1 MIQDEKRTK
10 AQALGFARS
19 FQSCV
24 RTAITFSVA
33 HPPAVVQ
40 MQQGFDTLN
49 ILLKQYGQFTLGFVD
64 QRILLNKVL
73 TTDKNLLPLENE
85 FGKRGIGAVTFDV
98 GITFADFRRC
108 IEIVSAP
115 PASVVEE
122 GGIAAY
128 TYKREIPKVR
138 IVPAPK
144 GQQRTDSGDIV
155 VETDVDSLLASR
167 SAPKLG
173 GLAGTD
179 ILELILRSGGV
190 TQPAGFDGSP
200 LASLNL
206 VRSSVQGALVS
217 EHGDP
222 MQSYQALARML
233 QELRPEFMLT
243 AFPSKR
249 QEELKSMSPDQ
260 IAAEFME
267 DTALQW
273 AVQQLVS
280 APGSADAFV
289 VEREVISVL
298 MRCLKATHTAERLAW
313 KIEELFREYYLPMG
327 TYDRIRQ
334 ELEWHQQPMRR
345 RQEDLAHVKRFNV
358 FNARRVHDLTKEL
371 IEHGVTNGAAE
382 VVQHFF
388 QTLSEAGETLQP
400 EEVEWAQT
408 LLVLAANISPAVHYG
423 IQVLMSPLAS
433 TRLTAIHAEIAECMV
448 RAAQAA
454 SIFEDYETVLMVG
467 ASLDA
472 RMSTDPRRHAGCCGI
487 HLRNLMPPNAI
498 ERVIEITIDRRND
511 AAWVKS
517 ANKLWAYGGPL
528 SVELLLDR
536 LEHENDAKI
545 RLFIIRQLGQMQ
557 HSMELVRQRLHDDK
571 WYVVRNACIVL
582 GEMKDPELL
591 NQLGP
596 LLRHSHD
603 RVQETVF
610 QAIER
615 SRRPERAVIFAD
627 SLNALRGRLLEQA
640 LDEIFYIK
648 DPKSLPGLRQF
659 ISAQRPGVQLNKAL
673 QTLVAIP
680 GEDTFR
686 TLGYILGDSKLDM
699 GTRRFAVNAL
709 LRSSEPFAQRLMQRF
724 IETFPA
730 DPLALEA
737 QRMKSAATAR

>member
-1 MIQDEKRTK
+1 MIPDEKRIK
-10 AQALGFARS
+10 AQSLAFART

-24 RTAITFSVA
+24 RTSITFGVA
-33 HPPAVVQ
+33 HPPTVVQ
-40 MQQGFDTLN
+40 MQQGFDALN
-49 ILLKQYGQFTLGFVD
+49 VLLKQYGQFTLGFVD

-85 FGKRGIGAVTFDV
+85 FGKRGIGAITFDV
-98 GITFADFRRC
+98 GVTFADFCRC
-108 IEIVSAP
+108 VEIMSAAP
-115 PASVVEE
+115 TSIVEE

-144 GQQRTDSGDIV
+144 GQRRTDSGDIV

-190 TQPAGFDGSP
+190 AQPAAFDGSP
-200 LASLNL
+200 QASLSL
-206 VRSSVQGALVS
+206 VRTSVQGALVS

-249 QEELKSMSPDQ
+249 QEELKKMAPDQ

-280 APGSADAFV
+280 APSSSDAFV

-298 MRCLKATHTAERLAW
+298 LRCLKATNTAERLAW

-327 TYDRIRQ
+327 TYDRIRE

-345 RQEDLAHVKRFNV
+345 RQEDLGRVKRFNV
-358 FNARRVHDLTKEL
+358 FTARRMHDLTKEL
-371 IEHGVTNGAAE
+371 IEHGVTNGASE
-382 VVQHFF
+382 VVQHYF
-388 QTLSEAGETLQP
+388 QTLAQAGETLQP
-400 EEVEWAQT
+400 EEIEWAQT
-408 LLVLAANISPAVHYG
+408 LLVLAANLSTAVHYG

-433 TRLTAIHAEIAECMV
+433 SHLTAIHAEIAECMV
-448 RAAQAA
+448 RAAQSA
-454 SIFEDYETVLMVG
+454 SVFEDYETVLMVG

-472 RMSTDPRRHAGCCGI
+472 RMSVDSHKHAACCGI
-487 HLRNLMPPNAI
+487 HLRNLMPPNSI
-498 ERVIEITIDRRND
+498 ERVIEITIERRND
-511 AAWVKS
+511 ANWVKS
-517 ANKLWAYGGPL
+517 AMKLWSYGGPL

-536 LEHENDAKI
+536 LEHESDAKI
-545 RLFIIRQLGQMQ
+545 RLFLIRQLGQMQ

-571 WYVVRNACIVL
+571 WYVVRNACVVL

-591 NQLGP
+591 DQLGP

-640 LDEIFYIK
+640 LDEIFFLK
-648 DPKSLPGLRQF
+648 NPKALPGLRQF
-659 ISAQRPGVQLNKAL
+659 ITAQKPGMALNKAL
-673 QTLVAIP
+673 QTLASIP
-680 GEDTFR
+680 GDDTFR
-686 TLGYILGDSKLDM
+686 ALGYILGDSRLDM
-699 GTRRFAVNAL
+699 STRRFAMASL

-724 IETFPA
+724 VETFPG
-730 DPLALEA
+730 DPLAQEA
-737 QRMKSAATAR
+737 QRTKSTSAR